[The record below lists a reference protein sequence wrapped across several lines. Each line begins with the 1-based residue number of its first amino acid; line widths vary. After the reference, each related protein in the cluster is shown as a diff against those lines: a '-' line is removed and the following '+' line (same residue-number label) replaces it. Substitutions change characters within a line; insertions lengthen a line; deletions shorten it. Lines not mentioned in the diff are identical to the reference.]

1 MLVLPNF
8 YIIVILAARCQT
20 KLSTGS
26 TCRRPRSRQLPP
38 PYKGVAAWRHDPA
51 NLAPRLPP
59 RISLH

>member
-38 PYKGVAAWRHDPA
+38 PY
-51 NLAPRLPP
+51 
-59 RISLH
+59 